1 MMARKP
7 EEKLRATKST
17 PYRRM
22 RHALARVDVL
32 RSGYYLLLAIW
43 EALRDSPIR
52 GQAELDHEFV
62 PLEDP
67 WSYATAPC
75 HVERISREVEMLNA
89 VRGNERFAKAMEV
102 GCAEGLFTEKLAPL
116 CDSLL
121 AADISSVALAR
132 ARRRLQGYEQ
142 VQFAHWDLRV
152 DPVPGIYDLIVT
164 VHALEYVRN
173 PLYIRRAREK
183 FVNSLRPGGHLLIG
197 TMKVSDIYEDSWWG
211 RFFLRS
217 GKRINDF
224 FAAHPAL
231 KVIQTEEFNLDNEDV
246 AFDVLLRRDV

>member
-1 MMARKP
+1 MVDRMP
-7 EEKLRATKST
+7 EEKLRATKLT
-17 PYRRM
+17 PYSRM
-22 RHALARVDVL
+22 RHALARVVFL
-32 RSGYYLLLAIW
+32 RSGYFLLRAIW
-43 EALRDSPIR
+43 EAMLDSPAR
-52 GQAELDHEFV
+52 GETELNHEFA

-67 WSYATAPC
+67 WSYASAPC
-75 HVERISREVEMLNA
+75 HVYRISREVEMLDA
-89 VRGNERFAKAMEV
+89 VRGDRRFEKAMEV

-132 ARRRLQGYEQ
+132 ARRRLQAYEQ

-152 DPVPGIYDLIVT
+152 HPVQGIYDLIVT

-173 PLYIRRAREK
+173 PFYIRRAREK
-183 FVNSLRPGGHLLIG
+183 LVNSLRPGGYLLIG
-197 TMKVSDIYEDSWWG
+197 TMKVGDIYEDSWWG

-231 KVIQTEEFNLDNEDV
+231 KVIETEDFKLGNGHV
-246 AFDVLLRRDV
+246 AFDVLLRREA